1 MANRTFT
8 SRLTFLC
15 HGSTSAT
22 RSTAFSLD
30 EPLEP
35 AALAAASSLAD
46 RLDRPPGEQTLI
58 GPTLRCRQT
67 AEQLRLA
74 ATIDPGLTDWN
85 LGSWAGR
92 TLADVSAETP
102 DAVQAWLTD
111 PTVVPPSGESLF
123 SLVERVGRWLDA
135 AAGRPPRVLAITHP
149 AVIRAAIVHTLR
161 TPADSFWRIDIAPLA
176 VVDLRG
182 QPGRWSL
189 VP

>member
-1 MANRTFT
+1 VANRRFT

-46 RLDRPPGEQTLI
+46 QLDRPSGEQTLI

-67 AEQLRLA
+67 AEQLKLA

-92 TLADVSAETP
+92 TLAEVSAEAP
-102 DAVQAWLTD
+102 DSVQAWLTD
-111 PTVVPPSGESLF
+111 PTAEPPGGESLI
-123 SLVERVGRWLDA
+123 SLIERVGTWLDA
-135 AAGRPPRVLAITHP
+135 AASRPPRVLAITHP
-149 AVIRAAIVHTLR
+149 AVVRSAIVHTLR
-161 TPADSFWRIDIAPLA
+161 APADSFWRIDIAPLA
-176 VVDLRG
+176 VVEVRG